1 MKKLIK
7 IISIIFVLCLIS
19 GCTISK
25 ENDTTKKN
33 KPKEEYSLISTD
45 ERLVFSKDDAYEII
59 YFEEEKIVKV
69 ETAIKYKTEEEAQR
83 NYKIESKNAYYESI
97 NYFNNILVKEQ
108 LSTYW
113 EDYKDL
119 NKKDLKAY
127 YEKAEYTYI
136 D

>member
-25 ENDTTKKN
+25 ENDTTKTN

>member
-45 ERLVFSKDDAYEII
+45 ERLVFSKDNTYEII

-83 NYKIESKNAYYESI
+83 NYKIENKNAYYESI